1 MVLLDKYCNGT
12 NLLKQTV
19 TSIYIPNNG
28 LQSIQPNNSFLLS
41 QQLQWTFSS
50 FLQIELCLVHKN
62 CMTFRINTD
71 NVQNSM
77 TTLFVQFLFS
87 LFSFLDILVYWSKL
101 PIQHGFLRTLFL
113 FLYLSNFFST
123 IIQIWLRWPKQCF
136 ATHGRARVFRRKQ
149 EIMLH
154 V

>member
-1 MVLLDKYCNGT
+1 MAICMMVLLDKYCNGT

-19 TSIYIPNNG
+19 TSIYITNNG

-77 TTLFVQFLFS
+77 TTL
-87 LFSFLDILVYWSKL
+87 Y
-101 PIQHGFLRTLFL
+101 
-113 FLYLSNFFST
+113 NFFSHYFHSLT
-123 IIQIWLRWPKQCF
+123 FLYTEANSQYNTDFCVHCF
-136 ATHGRARVFRRKQ
+136 VFIFIKIVFFDNTFRQ
-149 EIMLH
+149 
-154 V
+154 